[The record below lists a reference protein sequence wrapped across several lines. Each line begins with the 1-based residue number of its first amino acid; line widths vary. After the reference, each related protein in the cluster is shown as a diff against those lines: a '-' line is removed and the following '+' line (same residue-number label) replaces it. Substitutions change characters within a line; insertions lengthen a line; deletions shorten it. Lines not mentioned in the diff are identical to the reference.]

1 MQLHYLLVVVVVN
14 DISDVKVMSS
24 TVAVILAITW
34 VVTNYNIQSETCFL
48 KQTKLIPNRIRVF
61 FSKKN
66 ELNRM
71 EIKTCI
77 PHLPT
82 IIKTT
87 LSLETITS

>member
-1 MQLHYLLVVVVVN
+1 
-14 DISDVKVMSS
+14 
-24 TVAVILAITW
+24 
-34 VVTNYNIQSETCFL
+34 
-48 KQTKLIPNRIRVF
+48 
-61 FSKKN
+61 
-66 ELNRM
+66 M